1 MAFLV
6 GFGITELK
14 SPDMASV
21 KELILD
27 IADARRGWDLHPDTA
42 HGWARE
48 FMDWYNQRNRET

>member
-1 MAFLV
+1 
-6 GFGITELK
+6 
-14 SPDMASV
+14 V

-48 FMDWYNQRNRET
+48 FMD